1 MRFAL
6 TSFLILVC
14 SVLWAQKVDSLYFNL
29 YTDSLKKGS
38 WNYINVEGKLSNGR
52 IVPLTSQQIHI
63 KSNFGKMEGNSLWID
78 WDFKADSV
86 WVEVELKENPSVK
99 KNICLHVKK
108 LDLQMNAPVQDTS
121 LQQLNQRLQQKSKKK
136 RTGN

>member
-1 MRFAL
+1 MRFVL

-14 SVLWAQKVDSLYFNL
+14 SVLRAQKVDSLYFNL

-86 WVEVELKENPSVK
+86 WVEVELKENPSAK
-99 KNICLHVKK
+99 KKICLHVKK
-108 LDLQMNAPVQDTS
+108 HDLQMNAPVQDTS

>member
-1 MRFAL
+1 MRLVL

-14 SVLWAQKVDSLYFNL
+14 SVLRAQKVDSLYFNL

-52 IVPLTSQQIHI
+52 IVPLTNQQIHI

-86 WVEVELKENPSVK
+86 WVEVELKENPSAK
-99 KNICLHVKK
+99 KKICLHVKK
-108 LDLQMNAPVQDTS
+108 HDLQMNAPVQDTS

-136 RTGN
+136 RSGN

>member
-1 MRFAL
+1 MRFVL

-14 SVLWAQKVDSLYFNL
+14 SVLRAQKVDSLYFNL